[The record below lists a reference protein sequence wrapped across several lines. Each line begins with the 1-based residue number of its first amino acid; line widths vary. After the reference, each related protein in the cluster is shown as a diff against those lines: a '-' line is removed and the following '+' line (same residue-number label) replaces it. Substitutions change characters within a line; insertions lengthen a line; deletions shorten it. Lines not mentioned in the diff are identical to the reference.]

1 MKKRLKNERGAIVV
15 EATISF
21 TTFIFLLYI
30 IYSIVDICY
39 IQAKVGIALNSAAM
53 DISQYSYLYYKF
65 GLDSVD
71 DAVSGAASSSRALAN
86 DTIKGLDKLMS
97 GISDIDESIDA
108 ENGTADFDSL
118 MDALDE
124 AEGGASDLA
133 DNINDY
139 ADALAE
145 SPMGFVKGMGMLAL
159 NESSS
164 AGKSLMAQ
172 AMGKAFMKKNLKDS
186 SGGDVDAFLRRYHV
200 VDGLDGL
207 SFAGTEYLVSVDGKS
222 SNSLRL
228 TCSYEVQVVNLLNT
242 DINIT
247 FCQSAS
253 TDVWGNGVKAK

>member
-97 GISDIDESIDA
+97 GISDID
-108 ENGTADFDSL
+108 ADFR
-118 MDALDE
+118 
-124 AEGGASDLA
+124 
-133 DNINDY
+133 
-139 ADALAE
+139 
-145 SPMGFVKGMGMLAL
+145 
-159 NESSS
+159 
-164 AGKSLMAQ
+164 
-172 AMGKAFMKKNLKDS
+172 
-186 SGGDVDAFLRRYHV
+186 FL
-200 VDGLDGL
+200 
-207 SFAGTEYLVSVDGKS
+207 
-222 SNSLRL
+222 
-228 TCSYEVQVVNLLNT
+228 
-242 DINIT
+242 
-247 FCQSAS
+247 
-253 TDVWGNGVKAK
+253 